1 MGTFRRL
8 TSTTNM
14 HFAKIVGLL
23 FALVYC
29 IDADCLHPAT
39 APNYSNEK
47 YAGLWY
53 EIGKIQTPG
62 GAIFQRNCLC
72 DTANVT
78 SSEKT
83 NPDANVVYGCRYNV
97 IWLDQ
102 DTAIEYDCG
111 KTLFIEN
118 YCIHFMSKTPSIAPE
133 KLELMKQHADKLG
146 LNTKG
151 LKYVQVQQDGC
162 W

>member
-78 SSEKT
+78 SS
-83 NPDANVVYGCRYNV
+83 
-97 IWLDQ
+97 
-102 DTAIEYDCG
+102 G